1 MVRSKKLVSMALC
14 LAMTATVFSGCGKKG
29 SNKSG
34 STNEADYDHIY
45 REEEFALSEE
55 IKADYLYEMYS
66 CGDRIIAYGSTY
78 TEGDYSNYNVVSFK
92 TDGSDVKQFTISGA
106 PESGEGSVY
115 VSEMK
120 GDSDG
125 NIYVLQDVYTYS
137 DEESSDIYYLD
148 KYSSEGEK
156 LWEAQLSKEGENSY
170 FDGLYY
176 IEGKGVLVYGDGQ
189 LMLYSADDG
198 TQTNKFDTGLDYFME
213 IVPKDDKVLISF
225 WEDDS
230 YKLKEYSL
238 TDGKMGEDVEF
249 PGSFSNYQYCLQG
262 TKTDLLLLANSGI
275 YTYNYG
281 DSEVTYVCSYIDSDI
296 NPDSVNGVVQIGDE
310 EFILLVMDDEDDA
323 PRFKKIVKVPAEE
336 AKSQEIIT
344 LGCYWMDYN
353 VRSAVIEFN
362 KTNTKYRISVK
373 DYSMYDTDNDYDAG
387 VTRLNT
393 DIVGGNV
400 PDIILSSYNMP
411 MDSYASKGLFLD
423 LDPLIEADSDINMDD
438 YLVNIIDSFRRDGKL
453 YSLVPGFSVYT
464 IAAATS
470 DLGGKTSWT
479 IKDMKQIADAK
490 GIAYKDLFGPGYARD
505 EIMMMAVY
513 INASSYIDWDNHKCS
528 FDSDEFKEFLAFLKE
543 FPDEVDSSVYST
555 DYSDYWRKDKA
566 LVELMYMSSFYE
578 YKSSLRGTFGE
589 PITMIGFPTD
599 GVSGSGIIPT
609 NEICISASTTKQEGC
624 WEFVKGFLSDDY
636 QQKLVDYGEFPVKR
650 SKLEELAAESMKAQT
665 WVNEDGE
672 EETYTETTT
681 IGGKDVEMTPLT
693 QEEVDYMMSYIESL
707 TEHVNYDEEI
717 LNIITEEAAAYFNN
731 QKSVDEV
738 AKIIQ
743 SRISIYV
750 NENS

>member
-1 MVRSKKLVSMALC
+1 
-14 LAMTATVFSGCGKKG
+14 
-29 SNKSG
+29 
-34 STNEADYDHIY
+34 
-45 REEEFALSEE
+45 
-55 IKADYLYEMYS
+55 
-66 CGDRIIAYGSTY
+66 
-78 TEGDYSNYNVVSFK
+78 
-92 TDGSDVKQFTISGA
+92 
-106 PESGEGSVY
+106 
-115 VSEMK
+115 
-120 GDSDG
+120 
-125 NIYVLQDVYTYS
+125 
-137 DEESSDIYYLD
+137 
-148 KYSSEGEK
+148 
-156 LWEAQLSKEGENSY
+156 
-170 FDGLYY
+170 
-176 IEGKGVLVYGDGQ
+176 
-189 LMLYSADDG
+189 
-198 TQTNKFDTGLDYFME
+198 
-213 IVPKDDKVLISF
+213 
-225 WEDDS
+225 
-230 YKLKEYSL
+230 
-238 TDGKMGEDVEF
+238 
-249 PGSFSNYQYCLQG
+249 
-262 TKTDLLLLANSGI
+262 
-275 YTYNYG
+275 
-281 DSEVTYVCSYIDSDI
+281 
-296 NPDSVNGVVQIGDE
+296 
-310 EFILLVMDDEDDA
+310 
-323 PRFKKIVKVPAEE
+323 
-336 AKSQEIIT
+336 
-344 LGCYWMDYN
+344 
-353 VRSAVIEFN
+353 
-362 KTNTKYRISVK
+362 
-373 DYSMYDTDNDYDAG
+373 MYDTDNDYDAG

-438 YLVNIIDSFRRDGKL
+438 YLTNIIDSFRRDGKL

-543 FPDEVDSSVYST
+543 FPDEVDSSVYDT

-650 SKLEELAAESMKAQT
+650 SELEELAAESMKAQT